1 MESFLRQ
8 PTKEELRQLA
18 SQIINLDKTCIKIS
32 YTLDDLL
39 FAFLLFKLG
48 KLTAI
53 SFTSDDCEVKLVTD
67 ISGKFIE
74 IGGKQNYI
82 GTNSFTAMIPASI
95 DDTLPILAGIT
106 SSTILERRKY
116 SEIELEIL
124 NDLTKFGVLLEKNLK
139 IPNYKNL
146 PLFFSLL
153 LSFDPYI
160 PDISGNR
167 ENAIKALKEINIAET
182 DRLDEIDE
190 AKLNSLVYKI
200 ISNILKINPKITR
213 EDIITDRA
221 FYLEYDSLELAFA
234 LIYFLDLK
242 GVGDIFQFVMTPN
255 YAELLITKFRE
266 EVGKGFYVG
275 NVTESRNFYLVE
287 TNLRSPTLVQLIL
300 LQSGKIKRNKPVYI
314 KTEDGIFT
322 SRFQVNNLKEGL
334 NKIENIDKNNI

>member
-18 SQIINLDKTCIKIS
+18 SQIINLEKTCIKIS
-32 YTLDDLL
+32 YNIDDLI

-48 KLTAI
+48 KLTAV
-53 SFTSDDCEVKLVTD
+53 SFASDDCEIKLITD
-67 ISGKFIE
+67 ASGKFIE
-74 IGGKQNYI
+74 IGGKRYYI
-82 GTNSFTAMIPASI
+82 GANSFTAMIPASI

-106 SSTILERRKY
+106 GSTILERRKY
-116 SEIELEIL
+116 SDIELEIL
-124 NDLTKFGVLLEKNLK
+124 NDLMKFGVLLEKNLK

-167 ENAIKALKEINIAET
+167 ENAIKTLKEINIAET

-242 GVGDIFQFVMTPN
+242 GVGDIFQFVMSPN

-275 NVTESRNFYLVE
+275 SVTETRNFYLVE
-287 TNLRSPTLVQLIL
+287 TNLKSPTLVQLIL

-314 KTEDGIFT
+314 KTEDGIYT